1 METQPCILYYD
12 RRSICSSMVRYTLAS
27 AGLPG
32 KNFSSLSTEP
42 REIDIFNGEQLSES
56 YLCEVNPKGQV
67 PVLLSPGLLEKPITD
82 SLDITL
88 WLCERHPD
96 LRPSEYA
103 DDINRLLRD
112 LHAINFFTLSMRNR
126 PQRAEL
132 LEGAIRAKMDTPDL
146 SARHK
151 KALEYKLT
159 VTRSEKVEGVRP
171 EVITEETERARALL
185 NDIDGTRR
193 GHNGEGLRADAW
205 IFGTA
210 APTALDTTLI
220 CFLARLMDVQLE
232 EIIPSALLEMGRAAR
247 ETDKFKGIWT
257 SL

>member
-12 RRSICSSMVRYTLAS
+12 GRSICSSMVRYTLAN
-27 AGLPG
+27 AGPPVENCL
-32 KNFSSLSTEP
+32 FLSPEL
-42 REIDIFNGEQLSES
+42 REIDIFNGAQLSES

-67 PVLLSPGLLEKPITD
+67 PVLESKGYLGKPITD
-82 SLDITL
+82 SLEITL

-96 LRPSEYA
+96 LRPPEYA
-103 DDINRLLRD
+103 DDINRLLRN

-132 LEGAIRAKMDTPDL
+132 LEGAILAKMNTPGL

-159 VTRSEKVEGVRP
+159 VTRSEKVDGVRP
-171 EVITEETERARALL
+171 EVIKAEVESARALL
-185 NDIDGTRR
+185 NDIDTIRR
-193 GHNGEGLRADAW
+193 THNKKDQASAW
-205 IFGTA
+205 IFGTT

-232 EIIPSALLEMGRAAR
+232 EVIPPALLELGRTKR
-247 ETDKFKGIWT
+247 ETNDFKEIWQ